1 MMMLFDGVDGEVRRS
16 KSLFGHLMGL
26 TLALF
31 DKIVAWEEYTSKLVV
46 WETFTI
52 YYITVQL

>member
-31 DKIVAWEEYTSKLVV
+31 DKIVAWEE
-46 WETFTI
+46 
-52 YYITVQL
+52 